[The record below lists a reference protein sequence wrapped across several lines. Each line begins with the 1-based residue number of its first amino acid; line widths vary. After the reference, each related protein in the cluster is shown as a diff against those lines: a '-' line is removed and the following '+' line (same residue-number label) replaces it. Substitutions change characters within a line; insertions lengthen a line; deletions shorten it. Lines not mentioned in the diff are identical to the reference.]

1 MLHADQEGERVN
13 EINTVARNR
22 LVDIEEGGKKKR
34 DTQRKK
40 EWMKRKA

>member
-22 LVDIEEGGKKKR
+22 LVDIEEGGKKKGILNV
-34 DTQRKK
+34 
-40 EWMKRKA
+40 KRNG